1 MILKIPHSNIG
12 GCFKI
17 FQIHFPTSKDLIS
30 VRSIDSSSIA
40 ACLSN
45 AAICGPGSLYSAE
58 HFTHFQAHYTKI
70 IKCLKTISIYTYY
83 VSNKRSLFTL
93 RGFTITSKSIGFSG
107 MTGDVFSQVMFEFW
121 SSRYLKHSLQ
131 MSAEQYE
138 PISVGSTQRT
148 HSQPKCLPIEQMMSA
163 WDTFYIRNCTI

>member
-1 MILKIPHSNIG
+1 M
-12 GCFKI
+12 
-17 FQIHFPTSKDLIS
+17 
-30 VRSIDSSSIA
+30 RSIESSSIA

-45 AAICGPGSLYSAE
+45 AAICGPGSLYGAE

-70 IKCLKTISIYTYY
+70 IKCSKTIAIYINNI
-83 VSNKRSLFTL
+83 SNKNSPFTI
-93 RGFTITSKSIGFSG
+93 RDFMITSKSIGFSG
-107 MTGDVFSQVMFEFW
+107 ITGDVFSQVMFEFW

-148 HSQPKCLPIEQMMSA
+148 HSQPKCLPDKQIISA
-163 WDTFYIRNCTI
+163 

>member
-1 MILKIPHSNIG
+1 MPQFVVQGVCIVPNIS
-12 GCFKI
+12 
-17 FQIHFPTSKDLIS
+17 HTSRHTIRKWL
-30 VRSIDSSSIA
+30 
-40 ACLSN
+40 N
-45 AAICGPGSLYSAE
+45 AWKLY
-58 HFTHFQAHYTKI
+58 QY
-70 IKCLKTISIYTYY
+70 IYNKYY

-107 MTGDVFSQVMFEFW
+107 ITGDVFSQVMFEFW

>member
-1 MILKIPHSNIG
+1 M
-12 GCFKI
+12 
-17 FQIHFPTSKDLIS
+17 
-30 VRSIDSSSIA
+30 RSIESSSIA

-58 HFTHFQAHYTKI
+58 HFTHFQAHYTKMS
-70 IKCLKTISIYTYY
+70 KCLKTISIYKYY

-93 RGFTITSKSIGFSG
+93 RGFAITSKSIGFSG
-107 MTGDVFSQVMFEFW
+107 MTGDVFSQVMLEFW